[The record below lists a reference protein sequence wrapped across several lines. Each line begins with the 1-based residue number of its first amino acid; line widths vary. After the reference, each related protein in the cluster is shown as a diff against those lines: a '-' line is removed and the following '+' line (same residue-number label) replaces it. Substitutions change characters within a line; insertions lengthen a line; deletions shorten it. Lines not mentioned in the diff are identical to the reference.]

1 MVHVQVGIV
10 APYEE
15 LGRLC
20 EEVCLELSEKAEVRV
35 GNLTAG
41 VQLARELERSGA
53 DVIITRGGTGSL
65 IERAVQVPVV
75 RIEVSTL
82 DIMRALIEAR
92 KHGCVIGVIGFRSVI
107 YGIEELAEL
116 LEVEVVPI
124 EIESEVEV
132 ESRLRSTVGEGID
145 VVVGDVISTKVT
157 SRFGLHNV
165 LICSGKQAIKQA
177 IVNAKHVA
185 KVRIHERQRAQE
197 LSAILEF
204 AHEGIIGVGPDC
216 RIRVFNPGSERV
228 LGVNKEDAIGLSIG
242 DVIPGVSMERI
253 AKPGKIRVGELRQI
267 GQTTIATT
275 CVPIK
280 INDRVTGAV
289 ITFQDVTRIQQLE
302 EKVRKELRSK
312 GHIARYTFDDIRTVS
327 KPMKDVIHQAR
338 KYARV
343 DSTVLIIGETGTG
356 KELFA
361 QSIHNDSNRKEFP
374 FVAINCA
381 AMPETLLESELFGYE
396 EGAFTGARRGG
407 KKGVFEQAHR
417 GTIFLDEIGEMP
429 VELQSRLLR
438 VIEEQEVMRVGGDGI
453 IPVDVRIIAATN
465 VNLKDAIEK
474 GLFRGDLYYRLSALM
489 IQVPPLR
496 DRIEDIAMFAEE
508 FLLKYTRKL
517 RQPPKR
523 FESEAMRV
531 LQAHSWPGNV
541 RELDNVIQRVV
552 VSVSSTVIG
561 PNEVIRMLHQD
572 GVGWQPISF
581 GGYGGTLKDLEQEAI
596 RRALA
601 ATGGNRKHAAEVLG
615 ISRATLWRRLSSIS
629 ND

>member
-228 LGVNKEDAIGLSIG
+228 AGSLEI
-242 DVIPGVSMERI
+242 
-253 AKPGKIRVGELRQI
+253 LRHLPHAAR
-267 GQTTIATT
+267 T
-275 CVPIK
+275 
-280 INDRVTGAV
+280 
-289 ITFQDVTRIQQLE
+289 VTRFPRQL
-302 EKVRKELRSK
+302 R
-312 GHIARYTFDDIRTVS
+312 
-327 KPMKDVIHQAR
+327 
-338 KYARV
+338 
-343 DSTVLIIGETGTG
+343 
-356 KELFA
+356 
-361 QSIHNDSNRKEFP
+361 
-374 FVAINCA
+374 
-381 AMPETLLESELFGYE
+381 
-396 EGAFTGARRGG
+396 
-407 KKGVFEQAHR
+407 
-417 GTIFLDEIGEMP
+417 
-429 VELQSRLLR
+429 
-438 VIEEQEVMRVGGDGI
+438 
-453 IPVDVRIIAATN
+453 
-465 VNLKDAIEK
+465 
-474 GLFRGDLYYRLSALM
+474 
-489 IQVPPLR
+489 PP
-496 DRIEDIAMFAEE
+496 
-508 FLLKYTRKL
+508 
-517 RQPPKR
+517 
-523 FESEAMRV
+523 
-531 LQAHSWPGNV
+531 
-541 RELDNVIQRVV
+541 
-552 VSVSSTVIG
+552 
-561 PNEVIRMLHQD
+561 
-572 GVGWQPISF
+572 
-581 GGYGGTLKDLEQEAI
+581 
-596 RRALA
+596 
-601 ATGGNRKHAAEVLG
+601 
-615 ISRATLWRRLSSIS
+615 
-629 ND
+629 